1 MVYILKL
8 NLDNMFFMALIVVSI
23 ALFCFGCM
31 RFFKEEKF
39 YVVFS

>member
-23 ALFCFGCM
+23 ALFCFGCIS
-31 RFFKEEKF
+31 FLKKKKF
-39 YVVFS
+39 YDASS